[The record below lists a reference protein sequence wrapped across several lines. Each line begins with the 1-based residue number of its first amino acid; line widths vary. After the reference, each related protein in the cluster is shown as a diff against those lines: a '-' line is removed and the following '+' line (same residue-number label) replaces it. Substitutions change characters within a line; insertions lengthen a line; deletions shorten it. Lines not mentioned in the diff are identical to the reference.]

1 MYVYIYT
8 LEMRRRETE
17 LLIPFSLSLHR
28 PTTAHSCTLPPPHSD
43 LPLPLLDHGNGRKQ
57 NTS

>member
-1 MYVYIYT
+1 
-8 LEMRRRETE
+8 MRRRETE

-28 PTTAHSCTLPPPHSD
+28 PTTAHSCPLPPPHSD